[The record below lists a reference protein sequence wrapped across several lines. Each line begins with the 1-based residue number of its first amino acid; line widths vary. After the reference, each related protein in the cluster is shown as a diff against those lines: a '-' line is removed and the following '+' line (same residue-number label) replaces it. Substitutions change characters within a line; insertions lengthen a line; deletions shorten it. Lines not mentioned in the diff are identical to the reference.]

1 MEEEKSGQTLNE
13 IRDSKRTSKQ
23 IFPVP
28 PELEN
33 IIFYPV
39 YLMLDHEKI
48 KDLIARPFP
57 NGSITVCFL
66 NEKSIT
72 FYDEQLKEIK
82 TDSSFVVGLHS
93 LENRYFLNITGKLDA
108 IIINLK
114 PGSFQRLFNQAS
126 NTVEN
131 RIVDLIDFVPIEAGK
146 QLKSIFEI
154 KNIDEKLN
162 EIMEFLKILL
172 SQKIKE
178 KDGFFHKALYLITES
193 KCKITINELSNK
205 LSASKR
211 NFERSFHV
219 NVGIAPK
226 EYIRIQRMN
235 FVFDYLLKSNFVEWP
250 EIIYD
255 FGFYDQ
261 SHFIHEFKLVT
272 GLTPSEFLNLQKS
285 RMIFT
290 NRYYMIQNKELFEK
304 GLNAK
309 NSGIFL

>member
-28 PELEN
+28 VELEG
-33 IIFYPV
+33 IIYHPV

-48 KDLIARPFP
+48 KDLVARPFP
-57 NGSITVCFL
+57 NGNITLCFL

-72 FYDEQLKEIK
+72 FYDDQLNEIK
-82 TDSSFVVGLHS
+82 TDSSFIVGVHS
-93 LENRYFLNITGKLDA
+93 LEKKYFLNIASKLEA

-114 PGSFQRLFNQAS
+114 PGSFRRLFNQS
-126 NTVEN
+126 SSTVEN
-131 RIVDLIDFVPIEAGK
+131 RFADLIDFIPPEAEK
-146 QLKSIFEI
+146 HIKSIFVI

-162 EIMEFLKILL
+162 VIMEFLQILL
-172 SQKIKE
+172 NQKIKE
-178 KDGFFHKALYLITES
+178 KDGFYHKALDLITES
-193 KCKITINELSNK
+193 KCKITVNDLSNK

-235 FVFDYLLKSNFVEWP
+235 FVFDYLLKSNFVDWL

-272 GLTPSEFLNLQKS
+272 GLTPSEFHNLQKS

-290 NRYYMIQNKELFEK
+290 NRYYMIQNKELFK
-304 GLNAK
+304 NDF
-309 NSGIFL
+309 NSGNII